1 MPIRIPSHIL
11 SLKPYVPGKP
21 IEEVE
26 RELGIH
32 GSIKLASNE
41 NPIGPSPLAL
51 EAIKGEMSNLHRY
64 PEGSGIRLKEALA
77 RKHGVAPDQII
88 LGNGSNEVIEL
99 LARAVLSPGDEAVM
113 GDPSFV
119 VYALVTQAVGAR
131 LVKVHLREG
140 VHDLPAMAGAVT
152 EKTRIVFVAN
162 PNNPTGTANGARE
175 VEPLMSA
182 LPADVVAAFDEAYAE
197 YAGRPD
203 YPDTVRYVREG
214 RPAIVFRTF
223 SKIYG
228 LAGIRIGYGVTTPE
242 IADVLERVRQPFNT
256 NRLAQAAALAAL
268 SDEAHVARSRRVNE
282 EGKALLSGEFRRMG
296 VSFYPTEANFFYLP
310 LDGRSAKDLSDA
322 LLRKGVIVRPMGP
335 AIRVTIG
342 LPEENERVLRALS
355 HLPRRGPPPL
365 S

>member
-1 MPIRIPSHIL
+1 MGVRFPPHIL
-11 SLKPYVPGKP
+11 SLTPYVPGKP

-26 RELGIH
+26 RELGIR

-51 EAIKGEMSNLHRY
+51 EAIRRELPNLHRY

-77 RKHGVAPDQII
+77 RKHGVAPNQIV

-99 LARAVLSPGDEAVM
+99 LARAFLVPGDDAVM

-119 VYALVTQAVGAR
+119 VYSLVTQAVGAR
-131 LVKVHLREG
+131 SAKVPLREG
-140 VHDLPAMAGAVT
+140 VHDLGAMAAAVT

-175 VEPLMSA
+175 VESLMSA

-197 YAGRPD
+197 YVARPD
-203 YPDTVRYVREG
+203 YPDTIRHVREG
-214 RPAIVFRTF
+214 RPVIVFRTF

-228 LAGIRIGYGVTTPE
+228 LAGVRIGYGVTTPE
-242 IADVLERVRQPFNT
+242 IADVLERVREPFNT

-268 SDEAHVARSRRVNE
+268 FDEAHVEQSRRVNE
-282 EGKALLSGEFRRMG
+282 DGKTYLSREFERMG
-296 VSFYPTEANFFYLP
+296 VAFLPTEANFFYLP
-310 LDGRSAKDLSDA
+310 LGGRSAKDLSDA
-322 LLRKGVIVRPMGP
+322 LLLKGVIVRPMGP
-335 AIRVTIG
+335 AVRVTIG
-342 LPEENERVLRALS
+342 LPDEN
-355 HLPRRGPPPL
+355 RRFVEAFGRIL
-365 S
+365 AASG